1 MGVTGAALE
10 FYLKEVLNADSNR
23 KGEDDV
29 FRKIKDDLV
38 AKGIKVDD
46 GGIRSMMRPD
56 VE

>member
-10 FYLKEVLNADSNR
+10 VYLKEVLNADSNR

-38 AKGIKVDD
+38 AKDIKVDD
-46 GGIRSMMRPD
+46 GEIRSMMRPD

>member
-10 FYLKEVLNADSNR
+10 VYLKEVLNADLNR

-46 GGIRSMMRPD
+46 GEIRSMMRPD

>member
-10 FYLKEVLNADSNR
+10 VYLKEVLNADSNR

-38 AKGIKVDD
+38 VKGIKVDD

>member
-38 AKGIKVDD
+38 AKDIKVDD
-46 GGIRSMMRPD
+46 GEIRSMMRPD

>member
-1 MGVTGAALE
+1 MLHSK
-10 FYLKEVLNADSNR
+10 FYLKEVLNADLNR

-38 AKGIKVDD
+38 AKDIKVDD
-46 GGIRSMMRPD
+46 GEIRSMMRPD